1 MLINTS
7 SSVLKCQLGMT
18 LAKLSRNDDALDLL
32 QQAIDADRKNII
44 SWIEKARV
52 LQSICK
58 NHEALE
64 VLQGALVSRTPSQP
78 DADSTSKFNSVGGP
92 PTQYPTM

>member
-18 LAKLSRNDDALDLL
+18 LAKLNRNDDALELL
-32 QQAIDADRKNII
+32 QEAIDADRKNII

-52 LQSICK
+52 LQSMSK
-58 NHEALE
+58 SHEALE
-64 VLQGALVSRTPSQP
+64 VLRGALVGWIPS
-78 DADSTSKFNSVGGP
+78 
-92 PTQYPTM
+92 